1 MTVGKDAVLVLGGG
15 IYQIPLIERS
25 KARNLK
31 AVVASIPGNYPGIAL
46 ADEFLPSI
54 PPTSKESSLPRAARM
69 PQQSLPTV
77 PMSRFVPS
85 APRSTPWVL
94 PGPPFPWPH
103 APPTKQI

>member
-25 KARNLK
+25 KARNMK
-31 AVVASIPGNYPGIAL
+31 AIVASIPGNYPGIAL

-69 PQQSLPTV
+69 PQRSLPPV

-85 APRSTPWVL
+85 APR
-94 PGPPFPWPH
+94 
-103 APPTKQI
+103 PTL